1 MKDRTFS
8 NCRRVSLL
16 LVSFSFFSCSMAY
29 NISLKETKNWQASN
43 LEISPNSA
51 LAQEKI
57 VRTLS
62 VAGQGTVKIPTTLAD
77 VVLGV
82 EIRGKSA
89 TEVQQEVAK
98 RTSAVVDL
106 LKSRKVEQLQTASI
120 SLQADYDYSDNKRA
134 LIGYLG
140 TNTVSFRLPTEQIG
154 NLLDEVIKIGAT
166 RIDGISF
173 TATEEA
179 ISAAQKEALQKAAG
193 DALQQADATL
203 SFLKLTRKDIINIQL
218 NEASTPIPKM
228 LNADRGAVA
237 AAEATTP
244 VIGGEQVIRASVT
257 LQISY

>member
-8 NCRRVSLL
+8 NCRRASLL
-16 LVSFSFFSCSMAY
+16 LVSFSLINWSMAY
-29 NISLKETKNWQASN
+29 KIFLKHPKSWQVPQ
-43 LEISPNSA
+43 LQITENSA
-51 LAQEKI
+51 LAQEKAM
-57 VRTLS
+57 RTLT
-62 VAGQGTVKIPTTLAD
+62 VAGEGVVKIPTTLTD
-77 VVLGV
+77 VILGV

-98 RTSAVVDL
+98 RTAAVVDL
-106 LKSRKVEQLQTASI
+106 LKSRQVQQLQTASI
-120 SLQADYDYSDNKRA
+120 SLQADYDYSDNKRT
-134 LIGYLG
+134 LIGYIG
-140 TNTVSFRLPTEQIG
+140 TNTVSFRLPTEQVG
-154 NLLDEVIKIGAT
+154 NLLDEVIKTGAT

-179 ISAAQKEALQKAAG
+179 ISTAQKEALQKAAN

-218 NEASTPIPKM
+218 NEASTPTPKM
-228 LNADRGAVA
+228 FNADRGAVP

-244 VIGGEQVIRASVT
+244 VIGGEQVIKASVT